1 MPKSIL
7 TAPLRNN
14 VHGVRQKRLVGV
26 VGPRRPTAAPA
37 IDNGECAE
45 ATGTAGGTNIG
56 KIEPAGRRRGDLVR
70 VAQLPLLPIVRGA
83 GGCGCGCGCGGRHRR
98 HRHRHRRSVLLPS
111 RGERSAT
118 GRRGAAHQ
126 LAPRAQS
133 EARRA
138 DDQEHDLRP
147 VDSGGVEGTSDGR
160 DVALPGED
168 Q

>member
-83 GGCGCGCGCGGRHRR
+83 GGCG
-98 HRHRHRRSVLLPS
+98 SD
-111 RGERSAT
+111 RG
-118 GRRGAAHQ
+118 
-126 LAPRAQS
+126 
-133 EARRA
+133 
-138 DDQEHDLRP
+138 
-147 VDSGGVEGTSDGR
+147 
-160 DVALPGED
+160 GED
-168 Q
+168 EGG